1 MEKNKNKSYHSTK
14 NFGKL
19 YDQTK
24 NKMFLRNNEK
34 YFNSWKSSFYDDL
47 KLNGWENFA
56 FLALIYYRDYFDI

>member
-34 YFNSWKSSFYDDL
+34 YL
-47 KLNGWENFA
+47 KCRE
-56 FLALIYYRDYFDI
+56 

>member
-1 MEKNKNKSYHSTK
+1 MEKNKNKFYHSTK

-34 YFNSWKSSFYDDL
+34 YFNSWKSS
-47 KLNGWENFA
+47 ENFA